1 MAAAK
6 MTAAETKAMVVM
18 MEGMVKL
25 AAVAGKGA
33 EGKPCGSHSPAVKCV
48 AELCCGNFDVPAN
61 ELAMAEAVYGKDM
74 TTKMMLLS
82 SSCQKKAATS
92 VKDDKGKAKPWKCA
106 ATNLVASAA
115 ALFAVSYMM

>member
-33 EGKPCGSHSPAVKCV
+33 ETKPCGSHSPEIKCA
-48 AELCCGNFDVPAN
+48 AELCCGNFVVVAA
-61 ELAMAEAVYGKDM
+61 ELAAAEALYGKDV
-74 TTKMMLLS
+74 TTSMMNLTG
-82 SSCQKKAATS
+82 SCQKKTATT
-92 VKDDKGKAKPWKCA
+92 VMDKAKSKPWKCA